1 VESETQ
7 KVRAPANYVS
17 SLDGIRALCILA
29 VMGHHFGFCDP
40 GWIGVEMFFV
50 LSGFLI
56 TTLLCQENEKT
67 GTIALGR
74 FWARRGFRLLP
85 IYWLYIGVVTIA
97 ILFRP
102 AGDWAVNSPWT
113 PGLFI
118 ASLWGYFVNLAPAK
132 MWTHQIGTYHLWSLA
147 LEEQFYFC
155 WPFLCIIALKFRRPW
170 LLPFAIF
177 VVAVIPRVATVPQ
190 PYAWLM
196 AYPSIGIIIGCTIA
210 LLSYFNRGGRTLEV
224 FTSAAGRNLA
234 AVACVICLAI
244 LEYRTRTW
252 GDNAIRPWANRLLVP
267 IYTWPFAALIAG
279 LWYGPPTALSR
290 ALSFKPLVYLGKIS
304 YGMYLYHMVL
314 IDVVK
319 RSAVWTH
326 AETGLPIRFAIVVVA
341 YVLCV
346 IGVASLSYYFI
357 EKPFLRI
364 GTRFRSQPRVVRN
377 IIPLDVSPPLEMALA
392 LDAES

>member
-1 VESETQ
+1 MESETQ

-155 WPFLCIIALKFRRPW
+155 WPFAWPQDGLRR
-170 LLPFAIF
+170 
-177 VVAVIPRVATVPQ
+177 
-190 PYAWLM
+190 
-196 AYPSIGIIIGCTIA
+196 
-210 LLSYFNRGGRTLEV
+210 
-224 FTSAAGRNLA
+224 AAR
-234 AVACVICLAI
+234 
-244 LEYRTRTW
+244 
-252 GDNAIRPWANRLLVP
+252 
-267 IYTWPFAALIAG
+267 
-279 LWYGPPTALSR
+279 
-290 ALSFKPLVYLGKIS
+290 
-304 YGMYLYHMVL
+304 M
-314 IDVVK
+314 
-319 RSAVWTH
+319 
-326 AETGLPIRFAIVVVA
+326 
-341 YVLCV
+341 
-346 IGVASLSYYFI
+346 
-357 EKPFLRI
+357 
-364 GTRFRSQPRVVRN
+364 
-377 IIPLDVSPPLEMALA
+377 
-392 LDAES
+392 